1 MIEIDPGKS
10 DASCL
15 LSDVAICSEGTYV
28 RWYILRYGFRALLSI
43 LLIVTGIM
51 MLFVNFTARHLI
63 ARRSEYVS
71 LALFNLA
78 IGIWSLMESQVP
90 MLLAPQ
96 LGHFWLLNQYL
107 GISLIPFF
115 FYIFSVTTLSWRSHL
130 LDLFEA
136 GATVAT
142 LLIMDIQVRYFGQP
156 RHLCMSLVFLLFLI
170 EYFGIMFSL
179 YKNHKY
185 HKFHDPI
192 VKPVPSMY
200 MSISLFQAAAL
211 IEGCRYLYN
220 HYSVTDAAVFLRCG
234 AAIMTA
240 IILFHYM
247 NLVSENARIA
257 GRSEIL
263 QKLAYTDTLTGCY
276 SRNAYEMD
284 IRNIQKKMADEQ
296 DYNLMIISFDINNL
310 KYVNDHFGHAA
321 GDKHIEATAAIL
333 KDAFKDT
340 GKLYRIG
347 GDEFSLLYDGNDMKQ
362 KYDAALTLI
371 RAREEEYNKDSS
383 HVFPLHIAIGY
394 AITSE
399 MPDHSWHTAATKADA
414 LMYLNKV
421 ELKTKDP
428 VRAN

>member
-1 MIEIDPGKS
+1 
-10 DASCL
+10 
-15 LSDVAICSEGTYV
+15 
-28 RWYILRYGFRALLSI
+28 
-43 LLIVTGIM
+43 
-51 MLFVNFTARHLI
+51 
-63 ARRSEYVS
+63 
-71 LALFNLA
+71 
-78 IGIWSLMESQVP
+78 
-90 MLLAPQ
+90 
-96 LGHFWLLNQYL
+96 
-107 GISLIPFF
+107 
-115 FYIFSVTTLSWRSHL
+115 
-130 LDLFEA
+130 
-136 GATVAT
+136 
-142 LLIMDIQVRYFGQP
+142 
-156 RHLCMSLVFLLFLI
+156 
-170 EYFGIMFSL
+170 
-179 YKNHKY
+179 
-185 HKFHDPI
+185 
-192 VKPVPSMY
+192 
-200 MSISLFQAAAL
+200 
-211 IEGCRYLYN
+211 
-220 HYSVTDAAVFLRCG
+220 
-234 AAIMTA
+234 
-240 IILFHYM
+240 
-247 NLVSENARIA
+247 
-257 GRSEIL
+257 
-263 QKLAYTDTLTGCY
+263 
-276 SRNAYEMD
+276 
-284 IRNIQKKMADEQ
+284 MADEQ